1 MRKKPKAKNR
11 KMMGVSL
18 NPEEQD
24 TVQIMMA
31 NGGYT
36 NFSQFAKAKILGDTS
51 ENEKRLKGVE
61 VAIDNLREGYER
73 HHNLWVDTVKRLSGN
88 DSEPLIAGTYALLH
102 MMARPQDRATMDRNI
117 DLHLVEM
124 TLTGEGNGYR
134 KT

>member
-1 MRKKPKAKNR
+1 MRKKPKTKNR

-18 NPEEQD
+18 TPEEQD

>member
-1 MRKKPKAKNR
+1 MRKKPKTKNR

-18 NPEEQD
+18 NPEEQE

-102 MMARPQDRATMDRNI
+102 LMARAQDRATMDKYI

-124 TLTGEGNGYR
+124 TIQGEGNGYR